1 MIRVALVDDHP
12 VVREGLTSALD
23 GEQDLEIVGA
33 TGSTEDLIAQR
44 AQWRPDVVL
53 LDFEMPGLSGVQ
65 AVRELA
71 RAMPDTRVV
80 IFTAYADDDKIV
92 GAVRAGARGYILKGA
107 PATEVARAIRDVAAG
122 GSFLPPPIAAVL
134 AAEVREPAPAA
145 LTKREREV
153 LRFVADGLSNK
164 QIAGRMDIAERTVKF
179 HLNSVMTKLGADNR
193 AQAVAVAA
201 RRRLL

>member
-23 GEQDLEIVGA
+23 GELDLEIVGA
-33 TGSTEDLIAQR
+33 TGSTEDLIAQG

-53 LDFEMPGLSGVQ
+53 LDFEMPGLSGVR

-71 RAMPDTRVV
+71 RAMPDARVV

-107 PATEVARAIRDVAAG
+107 PATEVARAIRDVNAG

-145 LTKREREV
+145 LTEREREV

-164 QIAGRMDIAERTVKF
+164 QIARRMGIAERTVKF